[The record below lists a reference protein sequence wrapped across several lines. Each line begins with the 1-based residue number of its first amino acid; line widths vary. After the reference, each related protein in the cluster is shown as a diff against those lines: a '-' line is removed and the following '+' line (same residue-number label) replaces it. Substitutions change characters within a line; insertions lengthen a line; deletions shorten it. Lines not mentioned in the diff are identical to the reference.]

1 MAGDVPA
8 RAVASV
14 GKEGA
19 GAGEVLFGLLGVKL
33 VFDFVV
39 FEGNGEKAIAVD
51 AAGGGARGGV
61 VHSELKPQRVAEI
74 NDEEQGERGEEYAA
88 SDVAEGRRGI
98 GESCLVKWSWDSSC
112 KN

>member
-8 RAVASV
+8 RAVSSV

-19 GAGEVLFGLLGVKL
+19 GAGEVLFGLLRIEL

-39 FEGNGEKAIAVD
+39 FEWNGEKSIAVD
-51 AAGGGARGGV
+51 AAHGGARGRV

-88 SDVAEGRRGI
+88 SDVAEGQRRI
-98 GESCLVKWSWDSSC
+98 GKSAW
-112 KN
+112 